1 MNVTWFTCFRHEVAS
16 SPAGGTVGRRS
27 PWGSRFGLLAL
38 TLLAWAAEIGPAWA
52 QIRADALAGEPFGV
66 GRVELRLPP
75 DMLPEEMG
83 LSGIGLTEKDG
94 RVLYPAVE
102 KRLLR
107 TAIRDLLNRPQVAV
121 IYFLFQGNAPLT
133 LTVQSRV
140 PQTFVLPP
148 ANSPQ
153 GPGALLGEWWRAY
166 NARPGLTERSAD
178 YPPLVEN
185 YLRASLAQRLGL
197 PPVDRRS
204 EKPWQQQIQQE
215 LGIALAA
222 EPILLAMQRD
232 RFQGDPALAE
242 SADQPLPPPIPVPP
256 LELPPP
262 LAGVQVEP
270 LAMHVP
276 AHCFYVRFGSFTNF
290 LWLQDTLA
298 LWGGDLRN
306 LVLLRGLD
314 FENSRRI
321 ENQLVIRQTELG
333 RLLGESVIADVAL
346 IGTDLSFQQGA
357 AFGLLFQARH
367 GNPLFAAD
375 LLRQRTARLQK
386 GDAKEEKVT
395 LYGKQVSLLTSTDG
409 SVHSYYAV
417 DGDYHFVTTSR
428 TLARRFLETAD
439 GRGSLGSLPEFRRA
453 RAIMPLDRGDAVF
466 VYLSDEFFQNLVSP
480 AYRIET
486 QRRMQ
491 ALADLELVQLAVL
504 DAATEGKR
512 GGSIEALVAGGYLP
526 AGFGKRPDG
535 SCTLLTGGEAVDS
548 VRGHRGR
555 FLPVPDVPLGK
566 VTPSEQA
573 AYARFAEVYQSNWG
587 RLDPV
592 LVGIRR
598 HSEALGL
605 ERIEID
611 ARMTPIDKR
620 NFENLKRFAG
630 PADQKRMAPVPGN
643 AVSAELILPTQRLFA
658 GVQGLG
664 PGLPATQNDAFS
676 FSAPSLPSFSFP
688 SSSISILGVMPLG
701 YVGSIGNPFLL
712 GLIASGGPAPNEVQG
727 FSVGPL
733 GLTSYH
739 NGLVTAYSFQRE
751 LLQQVAPRLQLV
763 DAPRPAQMRLEAN
776 DLSHDRMAPIVNS
789 LAYARTRLTSEGNLR
804 LLHSLQQQLHVPG
817 PHAKEAAEL
826 LLDARLIDPLG
837 GQYVYHGT
845 PAAGSW
851 SATSLEGSPRGRL
864 LAASSPPPGFL
875 PPPLNWFRG
884 LSLDALLDP
893 ETLTIHAS
901 VLIQKPGKQ
910 SKPSNGRVAP
920 PRVEEIPKPP
930 APEK

>member
-1 MNVTWFTCFRHEVAS
+1 
-16 SPAGGTVGRRS
+16 
-27 PWGSRFGLLAL
+27 
-38 TLLAWAAEIGPAWA
+38 
-52 QIRADALAGEPFGV
+52 
-66 GRVELRLPP
+66 
-75 DMLPEEMG
+75 
-83 LSGIGLTEKDG
+83 
-94 RVLYPAVE
+94 
-102 KRLLR
+102 
-107 TAIRDLLNRPQVAV
+107 
-121 IYFLFQGNAPLT
+121 
-133 LTVQSRV
+133 
-140 PQTFVLPP
+140 
-148 ANSPQ
+148 
-153 GPGALLGEWWRAY
+153 
-166 NARPGLTERSAD
+166 
-178 YPPLVEN
+178 
-185 YLRASLAQRLGL
+185 
-197 PPVDRRS
+197 
-204 EKPWQQQIQQE
+204 
-215 LGIALAA
+215 
-222 EPILLAMQRD
+222 
-232 RFQGDPALAE
+232 
-242 SADQPLPPPIPVPP
+242 
-256 LELPPP
+256 
-262 LAGVQVEP
+262 
-270 LAMHVP
+270 
-276 AHCFYVRFGSFTNF
+276 
-290 LWLQDTLA
+290 
-298 LWGGDLRN
+298 
-306 LVLLRGLD
+306 
-314 FENSRRI
+314 
-321 ENQLVIRQTELG
+321 
-333 RLLGESVIADVAL
+333 
-346 IGTDLSFQQGA
+346 
-357 AFGLLFQARH
+357 
-367 GNPLFAAD
+367 
-375 LLRQRTARLQK
+375 
-386 GDAKEEKVT
+386 
-395 LYGKQVSLLTSTDG
+395 
-409 SVHSYYAV
+409 
-417 DGDYHFVTTSR
+417 
-428 TLARRFLETAD
+428 
-439 GRGSLGSLPEFRRA
+439 
-453 RAIMPLDRGDAVF
+453 MPLDRGDAVF

-826 LLDARLIDPLG
+826 LLDAHLIDPLG

>member
-1 MNVTWFTCFRHEVAS
+1 MRVRSTGFSRPSETAS
-16 SPAGGTVGRRS
+16 PQGGTTSGAFS
-27 PWGSRFGLLAL
+27 TACIL
-38 TLLAWAAEIGPAWA
+38 TLLAWAALTAPAGA

-83 LSGIGLTEKDG
+83 LSGVGLTEKDG
-94 RVLYPAVE
+94 RVLYPALE

-121 IYFLFQGNAPLT
+121 VYFLFQGRAPLT

-140 PQTFVLPP
+140 PQTFVLQPV
-148 ANSPQ
+148 NSPQ
-153 GPGALLGEWWRAY
+153 VQGALLNEWWRAY

-197 PPVDRRS
+197 PAVQRRS
-204 EKPWQQQIQQE
+204 EKSWQQQIQQE
-215 LGIALAA
+215 LGIALTA
-222 EPILLAMQRD
+222 EPILLAMERD
-232 RFQGDPALAE
+232 RFLGDPGLAE
-242 SADQPLPPPIPVPP
+242 TANQPLPPPIPVPP

-262 LAGVQVEP
+262 VAGVQIEP
-270 LAMHVP
+270 LAMRVP
-276 AHCFYVRFGSFTNF
+276 AECLYVRFGSFTNF

-321 ENQLVIRQTELG
+321 ENQLVIKQTELG
-333 RLLGESVIADVAL
+333 RLLGETVIADVGI
-346 IGTDLSFQQGA
+346 IGTDVSFKQGA

-375 LLRQRTARLQK
+375 LLRQRTARLQQ
-386 GDAKEEKVT
+386 GDAKEETIT
-395 LYGKQVSLLTSTDG
+395 LAGKQVSLLTSTDG
-409 SVHSYYAV
+409 SVHSYHAA
-417 DGDYHFVTTSR
+417 DGDYHLVTTSR

-439 GRGSLGSLPEFRRA
+439 GKGSLGSLPEFRRA
-453 RAIMPLDRGDAVF
+453 RTIMPLDRGDAVF
-466 VYLSDEFFQNLVSP
+466 AYLSAAFFRNLPSP

-504 DAATEGKR
+504 DAATEGKP
-512 GGSIEALVAGGYLP
+512 GGSIATLVAGGYLP

-535 SCTLLTGGEAVDS
+535 SCTLLSGGEAIDS

-555 FLPVPDVPLGK
+555 FLPVPDVPLTA
-566 VTPSEQA
+566 VSPSEQA
-573 AYARFAEVYQSNWG
+573 GYARFAEIYQSHWG

-592 LVGIRR
+592 LVGLRR

-605 ERIEID
+605 ERIEVD
-611 ARMTPIDKR
+611 ARMTPVDKR
-620 NFENLKRFAG
+620 NFDTLKRYAG
-630 PADQKRMAPVPGN
+630 PADQKRMALVPGN
-643 AVSAELILPTQRLFA
+643 AISGELILPTQRLFG
-658 GVQGLG
+658 GVQGIG
-664 PGLPATQNDAFS
+664 PGLPASPSDTFS

-688 SSSISILGVMPLG
+688 SSSMSILGLMPLG
-701 YVGSIGNPFLL
+701 YAGSIGNPFLL
-712 GLIASGGPAPNEVQG
+712 ALSGNGGPAANEVQG
-727 FSVGPL
+727 FSSGPL

-739 NGLVTAYSFQRE
+739 NGLVTAYSFQQN
-751 LLQQVAPRLQLV
+751 LLQQVAPQLQLV
-763 DAPRPAQMRLEAN
+763 DAQRPAQLRLDAN
-776 DLSHDRMAPIVNS
+776 DLSHDRMAPVINY

-804 LLHSLQQQLHVPG
+804 LLHSVQQQLHVPG
-817 PHAKEAAEL
+817 PHAREAAEL

-837 GQYVYHGT
+837 GQYVYRGT
-845 PAAGSW
+845 LDSGSW
-851 SATSLEGSPRGRL
+851 AATSLEGSPRSRL
-864 LAASSPPPGFL
+864 FAVSSPPPGFL

-884 LSLDALLDP
+884 LSLDALLDLDA
-893 ETLTIHAS
+893 LTIHAS
-901 VLIQKPGKQ
+901 ILMQKPAKQ
-910 SKPSNGRVAP
+910 ASSSNGHVAP
-920 PRVEEIPKPP
+920 PVVEEIPTPSGS
-930 APEK
+930 EK

>member
-1 MNVTWFTCFRHEVAS
+1 MSAIWFTRL
-16 SPAGGTVGRRS
+16 RR
-27 PWGSRFGLLAL
+27 WAIRFGLLAL
-38 TLLAWAAEIGPAWA
+38 ALLAWAAQGEPARA

-75 DMLPEEMG
+75 DMLPEDMG

-133 LTVQSRV
+133 LTVQARV

-148 ANSPQ
+148 VNLPQ

-185 YLRASLAQRLGL
+185 YLRASLARRLGL
-197 PPVDRRS
+197 PPVERRS
-204 EKPWQQQIQQE
+204 EKPWQQQIEQE
-215 LGIALAA
+215 LGIALAG
-222 EPILLAMQRD
+222 EPILLSMERD
-232 RFQGDPALAE
+232 RFLGDPALAE
-242 SADQPLPPPIPVPP
+242 TADQPPPAPIPVPP
-256 LELPPP
+256 LDLPPAQ
-262 LAGVQVEP
+262 AGVQVEP
-270 LAMHVP
+270 LAMRVP
-276 AHCFYVRFGSFTNF
+276 AECLYVRFGSFTNF

-314 FENSRRI
+314 FETNRRI
-321 ENQLVIRQTELG
+321 ESQLVIRQTELG
-333 RLLGESVIADVAL
+333 RLLGETVIADVGI
-346 IGTDLSFQQGA
+346 IGNDLSFKQGA

-367 GNPLFAAD
+367 GNPLFATD
-375 LLRQRTARLQK
+375 LLRQRTARLQQ
-386 GDAKEEKVT
+386 GDAKEEKIT
-395 LYGKQVSLLTSTDG
+395 LAGKQVSLLTSNDG

-417 DGDYHFVTTSR
+417 DGDYHLVTTSR

-453 RAIMPLDRGDAVF
+453 RAIMPLARGDTAF
-466 VYLSDEFFQNLVSP
+466 VYLSDAFFRNLISP

-504 DAATEGKR
+504 DAATEGKP
-512 GGSIEALVAGGYLP
+512 GGNIDALVAGGYLP
-526 AGFGKRPDG
+526 AGFGPRPDG
-535 SCTLLTGGEAVDS
+535 SRTLIAEGEAVDS

-555 FLPVPDVPLGK
+555 FLPIPDMPLVK
-566 VTPSEQA
+566 VSPSEAA

-592 LVGIRR
+592 LAGIRR
-598 HSEALGL
+598 HVEAPGL
-605 ERIEID
+605 ERIEVD
-611 ARMTPIDKR
+611 ARMTPVDKR
-620 NFENLKRFAG
+620 NFDTLKRFAG

-643 AVSAELILPTQRLFA
+643 AISAELILPTQRLFA
-658 GVQGLG
+658 GVQGFA
-664 PGLPATQNDAFS
+664 PGLPATQDNAFS
-676 FSAPSLPSFSFP
+676 FSAPALPSFSMP
-688 SSSISILGVMPLG
+688 SSSMSILGLMPLG
-701 YVGSIGNPFLL
+701 YVGSIGNPFLV
-712 GLIASGGPAPNEVQG
+712 GLAAAGGQAPNEVQG

-733 GLTSYH
+733 GLARYH
-739 NGLVTAYSFQRE
+739 NGLVTAYSFQRD
-751 LLQQVAPRLQLV
+751 LLQQVVPQLQLV
-763 DAPRPAQMRLEAN
+763 DAPRPAQLRVEMN
-776 DLSHDRMAPIVNS
+776 DLSHDRLAAVANR

-837 GQYVYHGT
+837 GQYVYRGT
-845 PAAGSW
+845 PDGGYW
-851 SATSLEGSPRGRL
+851 TATSLEGSPRSRL
-864 LAASSPPPGFL
+864 LVASPPPPGLLL
-875 PPPLNWFRG
+875 PPLSWFRG

-893 ETLTIHAS
+893 ETLTLHAS
-901 VLIQKPGKQ
+901 ILMQKPA
-910 SKPSNGRVAP
+910 KPSPPNNNHAAP
-920 PRVEEIPKPP
+920 PTVEEIPAPP
-930 APEK
+930 APGR